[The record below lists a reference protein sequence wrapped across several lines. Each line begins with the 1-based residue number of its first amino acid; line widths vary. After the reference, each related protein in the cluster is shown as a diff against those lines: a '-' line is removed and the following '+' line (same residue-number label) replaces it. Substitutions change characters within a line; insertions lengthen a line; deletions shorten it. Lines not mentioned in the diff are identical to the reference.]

1 MSSVSSEEFFLI
13 GTNSLFVSALI
24 FSEKW
29 VIFQKTIFGKLSH
42 FLVFGKDFENE
53 FEIVICCLVFGMHK
67 LFITFL
73 V

>member
-29 VIFQKTIFGKLSH
+29 VIFQKTIFGKLFH
-42 FLVFGKDFENE
+42 FLVFGNDLENGLE
-53 FEIVICCLVFGMHK
+53 NVL
-67 LFITFL
+67 
-73 V
+73 